1 MFCDNLVSCVLSV
14 VTDGSMD
21 LQVKQYRKNL
31 SKTNEE
37 NHFLSPWGGVVCRN
51 CDDLGDLL
59 SFKNIAQYKESDRP
73 LWLLLSLVLFRENV
87 GNSKLY
93 LLH

>member
-1 MFCDNLVSCVLSV
+1 MFRDNLVSCVLSV

-37 NHFLSPWGGVVCRN
+37 NHFLSPWGGVVCWN
-51 CDDLGDLL
+51 CDDFGDLL
-59 SFKNIAQYKESDRP
+59 SFKNIDRP
-73 LWLLLSLVLFRENV
+73 LWFLLSLVLFRENV
-87 GNSKLY
+87 RNS
-93 LLH
+93 

>member
-31 SKTNEE
+31 SKTNKE
-37 NHFLSPWGGVVCRN
+37 NRFLSPWGGVVCRN
-51 CDDLGDLL
+51 FDDLGDLL
-59 SFKNIAQYKESDRP
+59 SFKNIALQGE
-73 LWLLLSLVLFRENV
+73 
-87 GNSKLY
+87 
-93 LLH
+93 